1 MGIGRIL
8 LYLVFAV
15 VAFAILSAVV
25 SALFTAFAIIW
36 AVATAI
42 ATLALL
48 GAAGYGVYKLY
59 KLLSGGSSQSPT
71 VSTPT
76 LDRNRDR
83 NRNRD
88 RETADIEPESRVES
102 IKDKY
107 ANGELTEREMERM
120 LEREMDEQETDS
132 IDRELQRDRL

>member
-59 KLLSGGSSQSPT
+59 RLLSGGSSQSPT

-76 LDRNRDR
+76 LDRS
-83 NRNRD
+83 RD

-102 IKDKY
+102 IKDRY

>member
-1 MGIGRIL
+1 MGIARIL

-36 AVATAI
+36 AVATAL

-48 GAAGYGVYKLY
+48 GAVGYGVYRLY
-59 KLLSGGSSQSPT
+59 TLLSGGSSQSPT

-76 LDRNRDR
+76 LDR
-83 NRNRD
+83 D

-102 IKDKY
+102 IKNRY
-107 ANGELTEREMERM
+107 ASGELTEREMERM
-120 LEREMDEQETDS
+120 LEREIDERETDS